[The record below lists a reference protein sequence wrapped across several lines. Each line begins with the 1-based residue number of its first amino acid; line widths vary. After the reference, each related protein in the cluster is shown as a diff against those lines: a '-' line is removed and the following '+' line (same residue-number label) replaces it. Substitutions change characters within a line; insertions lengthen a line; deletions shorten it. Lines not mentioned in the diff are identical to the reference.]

1 MKNLFI
7 RILSVVILFSCNKN
21 DDGQIEQTNDSS
33 VIGKWN
39 LTKIINT
46 SVGGSMSPNENETH
60 FYQINQG
67 GTFKRVSIEND
78 ISYELEGTYTATN
91 ESPLYGN
98 ENNTIK
104 FFLELSYSSPD
115 VNFFNCGFDEQKQIL
130 ILTSDNKLQNTL
142 SGACDGENYEY
153 TKEN

>member
-1 MKNLFI
+1 MKKIFI
-7 RILSVVILFSCNKN
+7 GILSMITLFSCDNN
-21 DDGQIEQTNDSS
+21 DDEQTNESS

-46 SVGGSMSPNENETH
+46 SAGGSMSPNENDTH
-60 FYQINQG
+60 FYQINPG
-67 GTFKRVSIEND
+67 GTFNRGSIENN
-78 ISYELEGTYTATN
+78 ISDELEGTYTVTN

-98 ENNTIK
+98 ENNTIQK
-104 FFLELSYSSPD
+104 FVELSYSSPD
-115 VNFFNCGFDEQKQIL
+115 VRFFNCGFDEQKQIL
-130 ILTSDNKLQNTL
+130 ILTSDDKLQNTL

>member
-1 MKNLFI
+1 MKKLFI
-7 RILSVVILFSCNKN
+7 GILSVVILFSCNKN
-21 DDGQIEQTNDSS
+21 DDGQVEQINDSS

-39 LTKIINT
+39 LTKITNT
-46 SVGGSMSPNENETH
+46 SAGGSMYPNENKIH

-67 GTFKRVSIEND
+67 GTFKRVSIENE
-78 ISYELEGTYTATN
+78 ISYELEGTYTVTN

-98 ENNTIK
+98 EDNTIEK
-104 FFLELSYSSPD
+104 FLELSYSSPD
-115 VNFFNCGFDEQKQIL
+115 VNFSNCGFDEQKQIL